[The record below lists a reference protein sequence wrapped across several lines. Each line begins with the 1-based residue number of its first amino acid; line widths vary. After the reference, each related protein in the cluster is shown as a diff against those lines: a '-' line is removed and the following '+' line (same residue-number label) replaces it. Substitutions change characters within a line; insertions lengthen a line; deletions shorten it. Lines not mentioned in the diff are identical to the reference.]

1 MARARET
8 DQTGESSAGRLL
20 EEIRRRFPVV
30 AEYLP
35 LISGIEDE
43 IGRHF
48 PDVPNWRVI
57 AALRRHVNDTRYLKA
72 ILRNEQRFN
81 LLGDPAGEVTEGERA
96 HAMERLEKLGASTEV
111 NEDDGGGDALE
122 DIRHGQRLM
131 LCKLARA
138 RFGEDVVRRGRPL
151 LNQLGEEGQLEEVGV
166 ALLDSF
172 EGEEW
177 LQLLAD
183 RVPQA

>member
-1 MARARET
+1 MPRARES
-8 DQTGESSAGRLL
+8 DQTGDNSAGRLL
-20 EEIRRRFPVV
+20 EDIRRRFPVV

-57 AALRRHVNDTRYLKA
+57 AALRRHVNDSRYLKA
-72 ILRNEQRFN
+72 ILRNEQRHN
-81 LLGDPAGEVTEGERA
+81 LLGDPVGEVTESERA
-96 HAMERLEKLGASTEV
+96 HAMERLKKLGGGAD
-111 NEDDGGGDALE
+111 NEDAGDGDDLAS
-122 DIRHGQRLM
+122 IKHGQRLM
-131 LCKLARA
+131 LCKLAGA
-138 RFGEDVVRRGRPL
+138 RFGEDVASRSRSL
-151 LNQLGEEGQLEEVGV
+151 LDQLSEEGQLEEVGV
-166 ALLDSF
+166 ALLDCF
-172 EGEEW
+172 DGEEW